1 MRYNGFLIDEMRRP
15 MGTLFHSITPFFEII
30 IITVML
36 NYLLSFFWNTR
47 SMDLVLGMLAFLLI
61 FAISSWLN
69 LPILHKI
76 MLLIGNVAV
85 IAILIIFQPE
95 LRVALSK
102 LSLKGK
108 RYKEMTEFDKFLD
121 QLANSVY
128 RMSEK
133 RIGSLIVLQN
143 EDILNEFANK
153 AVIIN
158 ANFSSELLESIF
170 ATTTP
175 LHDGAVIIRDTT
187 ILAAAVILPLAED
200 SSQLTRSMGTRH
212 RAGLGASQLTDALII
227 VISEETGKVSIA
239 RDGVM
244 TPGVKS
250 DRFKG
255 IIRSI
260 FTPPPK
266 QDFKSQF
273 NLREWIKQ

>member
-1 MRYNGFLIDEMRRP
+1 MSLLFYGF
-15 MGTLFHSITPFFEII
+15 TPFIEII
-30 IITVML
+30 IISMML
-36 NYLLSFFWNTR
+36 NYLFSFFWNTR
-47 SMDLVLGMLAFLLI
+47 SMDLVLGLLAFLLI

-102 LSLKGK
+102 LSLKGR
-108 RYKEMTEFDKFLD
+108 RYKELTEFDKFLD
-121 QLANSVY
+121 QLASSTY
-128 RMSEK
+128 RLAEK
-133 RIGSLIVLQN
+133 RIGALIMLQREDSL
-143 EDILNEFANK
+143 DEFANK
-153 AVIIN
+153 AVILN
-158 ANFSSELLESIF
+158 ASFSSELLESIF

-187 ILAAAVILPLAED
+187 IVAAAVILPLAED

-212 RAGLGASQLTDALII
+212 RAGLGASQLTDAMII
-227 VISEETGKVSIA
+227 VISEETGKVSLA

-244 TPGVKS
+244 TPGVKM

-260 FTPPPK
+260 FTPPQK
-266 QDFKSQF
+266 TNFKSQF
-273 NLREWIKQ
+273 NLREWLKK

>member
-1 MRYNGFLIDEMRRP
+1 MSPIFHGFVPLI
-15 MGTLFHSITPFFEII
+15 EIVI
-30 IITVML
+30 IAVML

-47 SMDLVLGMLAFLLI
+47 SMDLVLGMLAFLFI
-61 FAISSWLN
+61 FAVSSWLN

-85 IAILIIFQPE
+85 IGILIIFQPE

-102 LSLKGK
+102 LSLKGR

-121 QLANSVY
+121 QLANSTY
-128 RMSEK
+128 RMAEK
-133 RIGSLIVLQN
+133 RLGALIVLEN
-143 EDILNEFANK
+143 EDNLDEMARK
-153 AVIIN
+153 AVILN

-187 ILAAAVILPLAED
+187 ILAAAVILPLSED
-200 SSQLTRSMGTRH
+200 NSQLTRSMGTRH

-227 VISEETGKVSIA
+227 VISEETGRVSIS

-244 TPGVKS
+244 TPGVKI

-255 IIRSI
+255 IIRSV
-260 FTPPPK
+260 FTPPSNA
-266 QDFKSQF
+266 DFKRKF
-273 NLREWIKQ
+273 NLREWLRQ